1 MAGKSD
7 YLENEILDHVI
18 GASAYTAPATLY
30 IGLATAAIT
39 DATTGS
45 TVTEAD
51 YTGYARVSVT
61 NNATNFP
68 AASGGAK
75 SNANEIAFPE
85 KTGGADDV
93 VTYAFVADAAT
104 LGNILYWAA
113 LSASKTIQDGDV
125 PRFVAG
131 DLDFSED

>member
-7 YLENEILDHVI
+7 FLENEILDHI
-18 GASAYTAPATLY
+18 LSAATFTAAATVY

-51 YTGYARVSVT
+51 YTGYARVAVT

-68 AASGGAK
+68 AASAGAK
-75 SNANEIAFPE
+75 SNGTEFAFPE
-85 KTGGADDV
+85 KTGGADDT
-93 VTYAFVADAAT
+93 VTDAFVADAASA
-104 LGNILYWAA
+104 GNIYYWAPLA
-113 LSASKTIQDGDV
+113 ASKTIQNGDV
-125 PRFVAG
+125 PRFPIG